1 MGLTS
6 IYPDLRPCPCY
17 LLTFRRG
24 RDRGRQVIIFAAIG
38 VIVLALGG
46 LGGAQQVIKAG
57 EAGAHVGKHRTVCGQ
72 VASATFSVQSRR
84 QPTFLNLDRPYPN
97 QIFTV
102 VIWGQ
107 DRPKFRTAPEKLYS
121 GKQICVSGLISTYK
135 GVPQIVVDDP
145 SQISLH

>member
-1 MGLTS
+1 MKKFIILVVFGITLLAN
-6 IYPDLRPCPCY
+6 LRM
-17 LLTFRRG
+17 
-24 RDRGRQVIIFAAIG
+24 
-38 VIVLALGG
+38 IVAEE
-46 LGGAQQVIKAG
+46 IRPG

-72 VASATFSVQSRR
+72 VASATFAVQTRR

-121 GKQICVSGLISTYK
+121 GKQVCVSGVISTYK
-135 GVPQIVVDDP
+135 GVPQIIVNEP
-145 SQISLH
+145 TQISLR

>member
-1 MGLTS
+1 VGLTS
-6 IYPDLRPCPCY
+6 IYPDLGSWPCY
-17 LLTFRRG
+17 LLTFRSG

-46 LGGAQQVIKAG
+46 LSGAQEVIKAG

-72 VASATFSVQSRR
+72 VASATFAVQSRR

-121 GKQICVSGLISTYK
+121 GKQICVSGVIDTYK
-135 GVPQIVVDDP
+135 GVPQIVVNEP
-145 SQISLH
+145 SQISLR

>member
-1 MGLTS
+1 VGLTS
-6 IYPDLRPCPCY
+6 IYPDLGSWPCY
-17 LLTFRRG
+17 LLTFRSG

-46 LGGAQQVIKAG
+46 LSGAQEVIKAE

-72 VASATFSVQSRR
+72 VASATFAVQSRR
-84 QPTFLNLDRPYPN
+84 QPTFLNLDRPYPK

-107 DRPKFRTAPEKLYS
+107 DPPKFRTAPDKLYS
-121 GKQICVSGLISTYK
+121 GKQICVSGVISTYK
-135 GVPQIVVDDP
+135 GVPQIVGNEP
-145 SQISLH
+145 SQISLR